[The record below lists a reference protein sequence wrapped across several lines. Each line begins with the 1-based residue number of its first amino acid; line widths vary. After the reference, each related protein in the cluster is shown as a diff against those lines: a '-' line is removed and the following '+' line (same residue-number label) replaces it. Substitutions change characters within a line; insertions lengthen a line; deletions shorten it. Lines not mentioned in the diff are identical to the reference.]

1 METNYNICYNLC
13 TGCEYINMKKDLLK
27 ISKKKIE
34 DKINEIL
41 DKEIEKYSDNEFI
54 KESIIELKR
63 LSSGGKRVRGYLV
76 KLGAMLFG
84 KDDDSYIDLAAALE
98 IFQTAILIHD
108 DIIDEADKRRGL
120 ETINAKYKGH
130 IGVSKA
136 ICIGYLGFFISYRI
150 INNANISK
158 ELKDEITKIYSKTLH
173 NTVNGEIIDV
183 ELPLKDINY
192 HKNMNDS
199 IIYDIYLNKTAW
211 YTIIGPILIG
221 AASASASTEDKE
233 KLTVMGSYLGIAF
246 QIKDDLLGLYSTSSS
261 MGKTLNDVKEGK
273 QTIIYKYAIDH
284 ANCDELKIIDKYYGN
299 PNISAGETK
308 MIADLFEKLG
318 AKRNA
323 EKLELEYTNKGIQI
337 IDSMDVQNKDLFME
351 FANYLLKRDK

>member
-1 METNYNICYNLC
+1 MNKNFFITSKNEID
-13 TGCEYINMKKDLLK
+13 KKVD
-27 ISKKKIE
+27 
-34 DKINEIL
+34 DIL
-41 DKEIEKYSDNEFI
+41 DKEIEKYLDNEFI
-54 KESIIELKR
+54 KNSLEELKR
-63 LSSGGKRVRGYLV
+63 LSKGGKRVRGYLV
-76 KLGAMLFG
+76 KLGQMLFG
-84 KDDDSYIDLAAALE
+84 KDDDSYVDIAAAIE

-108 DIIDEADKRRGL
+108 DIIDEADKRRGMD
-120 ETINAKYKGH
+120 TINSKYPGH
-130 IGVSKA
+130 IGIAKA
-136 ICIGYLGFFISYRI
+136 ICIGDLGFFISYRI
-150 INNANISK
+150 INNSLISK
-158 ELKDEITKIYSKTLH
+158 ELKDEIIKIYSKTLH
-173 NTVNGEIIDV
+173 NTVNGEIVDV
-183 ELPLKDINY
+183 ELPLKDLNY
-192 HKNMNDS
+192 HKNMS
-199 IIYDIYLNKTAW
+199 EKIIYDIYVNKTAW

-299 PNISAGETK
+299 PNISFNETK

-337 IDSMDVQNKDLFME
+337 INSMDVQNKDLFME